1 MPTQTT
7 LQLFKDALPIPATI
21 FPATMP
27 NATVAIEM
35 KVGTTTLHSD
45 LPPTT
50 IWGYNGTYPGPI
62 IEVNQNQKIHVEW
75 KNQLKFCFFWPHF
88 PIHLKKQFAKIVGIP
103 VGQRFCFPVNLPIKV
118 VTSDADTQCEAG
130 ISNGTEDMDI
140 PNIPPFTVVHL
151 HGAKTHPD
159 SDGWTENGIL
169 INQSSLYTYDNK
181 DKSTLF
187 WFHDH
192 AMGITRFNVYA
203 GLAGLYIVRDAEELG
218 LHLPS
223 GGFEIPMVLQD
234 KNLETKPNGDL
245 TGQLVHKVEGRTVN
259 YNDVNSGATDII
271 VQDGTMEFFGPF
283 NLVNGKISPFLN
295 VKRGV
300 YRFRMVNGSNGRTY
314 KLRLLDDTTNN
325 PFTSNILKQIGS
337 DGGLFKTPV
346 TLTNN
351 EIILAP
357 GERADIIA
365 DFRGQNVKGKKLNW
379 VNIASAPYDGTD
391 VAYTNPKTLDNDPAI
406 WNALRQKNACV
417 IQFIVSNKPFPIN
430 NFNMPAVL
438 ASSFVRMTHAS
449 LPANHNHRFIALV
462 EEAKEFKDS
471 NGSPIPD
478 PLDATKNLSE
488 PMLMLRELEEIA
500 VGEVI
505 PAGEFS
511 ATIAGTTYKS
521 VASMFYDP
529 INFIIRYGSMEVWK
543 IVNLTGDTHPFHV
556 HLVQFQSLGRQ
567 KFNEDIPNGVEG
579 TPNSIGASIFNLTL
593 AQPSP
598 DDTLLDNNEKG
609 WKDTIRVNPNE
620 IMTIVM
626 TFDGHN
632 GKYMYHCHLLEHEDK
647 EMMRPFSVLPDAVVD
662 KMNMG
667 GHNH

>member
-1 MPTQTT
+1 MSTQIT

-21 FPATMP
+21 FPATFP

-45 LPPTT
+45 LPATT

-62 IEVNQNQKIHVEW
+62 IEVNQNQKIHIEW
-75 KNQLKFCFFWPHF
+75 KNSLKFCFFWPHF
-88 PIHLKKQFAKIVGIP
+88 PLQLKKKFDKIGALPI
-103 VGQRFCFPVNLPIKV
+103 GHRLCFPAQLPIKV
-118 VTSDADTQCEAG
+118 ITSNADTQCEAG
-130 ISNGTEDMDI
+130 TSSGTLDMDI

-169 INQSSLYTYDNK
+169 IDQSALYTYDNK
-181 DKSTLF
+181 DKATLF

-192 AMGITRFNVYA
+192 AMGITRLNVYA
-203 GLAGLYIVRDAEELG
+203 GLAGLYIVRDPEELG

-223 GGFEIPMVLQD
+223 GGYEIPMVLQD
-234 KNLETKPNGDL
+234 RNLETKPNGDL
-245 TGQLVHKVEGRTVN
+245 TGNLVHKVEGRTVN
-259 YNDVNSGATDII
+259 YIDANNGSTDII

-314 KLRLLDDTTNN
+314 KLRLLDNATNI

-337 DGGLFKTPV
+337 DGGLFKNPI
-346 TLTNN
+346 TLKNN

-365 DFRGQNVKGKKLNW
+365 DFRGASVKGKKLNW
-379 VNIASAPYDGTD
+379 VNIAAAPYDGTD
-391 VAYTNPKTLDNDPAI
+391 VAYVNPKTLDNDPLI

-417 IQFIVSNKPFPIN
+417 IQFVVANKPFPIN
-430 NFNMPAVL
+430 NFNMPSIL
-438 ASSFVRMTHAS
+438 SNSFVRMTHAT
-449 LPANHNHRFIALV
+449 LPTNHNHRLIALV
-462 EEAKEFKDS
+462 EETKVFKDS
-471 NGSPIPD
+471 NDNPIPD
-478 PLDATKNLSE
+478 PLDPSISLTE
-488 PMLMLRELEEIA
+488 PMLMLRELEPIALGEI
-500 VGEVI
+500 I
-505 PAGEFS
+505 PVGEFS
-511 ATIAGTTYKS
+511 VTIAGLTYKS

-529 INFIIRYGSMEVWK
+529 INFIIRYGSLEVWK
-543 IVNLTGDTHPFHV
+543 IINLTGDTHPFHI
-556 HLVQFQSLGRQ
+556 HLVQFQALGRQ
-567 KFNEDIPNGVEG
+567 QFNEDIPNGNG
-579 TPNSIGASIFNLTL
+579 TTNSVGASIFNITL
-593 AQPSP
+593 IQSIP
-598 DDTLLDNNEKG
+598 DDTLLDANEKG

-620 IMTIVM
+620 IMSIAM
-626 TFDGHN
+626 TFDGYN

-647 EMMRPFSVLPDAVVD
+647 EMMRPFSVLPDSIVD

-667 GHNH
+667 GHHH